1 MPNLLEL
8 DADSVKNDLKV
19 EFHPTAKIIS
29 ISLVFSPRCPRAIS
43 MNFSSLVTVAV
54 RVFCDF
60 LVVLEFFSVSWAS
73 KLSILEE
80 RSCVR
85 SDETVVGL
93 MVIGW
98 VVWLVLEQRAVA

>member
-1 MPNLLEL
+1 MFCCCSRLL
-8 DADSVKNDLKV
+8 A
-19 EFHPTAKIIS
+19 
-29 ISLVFSPRCPRAIS
+29 SLLNSPRAVS